1 MSNAS
6 ISTNKLSIGYDAT
19 IVQRDL
25 SFSLKPGEMVCMLG
39 PNGCGKSTLLR
50 TLAGLQPPLEGEFKL
65 STSDF
70 TTSLNSK
77 LSSLNSKDIALVLTE
92 RLSMDNTTV
101 HDVVAL
107 GRYPYSS
114 FLDGLTKEDEAIIA
128 DSLRQVGFKD
138 STLNSPT
145 SLNSQLS
152 TLNSFFN
159 AHSDGEKQR
168 ILIAK
173 ALAQQTPIILLDEP
187 TAHLDLPH
195 RLKQPVVLGYIVAGV
210 LVGPNLLG
218 ENIVSHENVEAW
230 GNIGVLFVLF
240 CIGLEFRLK
249 NLFESGKTA
258 LVGAATIIIGML
270 VLGYGVGRF
279 ALLDNMNSLFLAA
292 MLCMSSTTIVMK
304 AIDEAGLSKARFVKG
319 ATGILI
325 LEDIVAV
332 VLLVLL
338 SSIAVKNS
346 FEGVELLKKVGV
358 LAITLVVWFVVGILI
373 IPTFLRKVRK
383 YLNDETLIILAL
395 GLCLGMVLTAEEAGF
410 SSALGAFVMG
420 MVLAE
425 TLEAHRIEHLM
436 APLKNVFAAIFFVS
450 VGMMINPASLVEYW
464 SPILFVSL
472 VIIVGMIVF
481 GTLGCWWGGETMKD
495 AMSTGFSFVQIGEF
509 SFIIAALGSKL
520 GVTDPA
526 IYPIIV
532 AASVLTT
539 FLTPYIMKATVPC
552 YNFFYSHASARLK
565 EKIDRRELEVAQAEQ
580 KTTGSSENKFLAHSE
595 KVQHALRHTIVT
607 KRVVKLFFTNMSEN
621 DKKEENHA

>member
-1 MSNAS
+1 MITA
-6 ISTNKLSIGYDAT
+6 G
-19 IVQRDL
+19 IV
-25 SFSLKPGEMVCMLG
+25 SLL
-39 PNGCGKSTLLR
+39 
-50 TLAGLQPPLEGEFKL
+50 FKL
-65 STSDF
+65 
-70 TTSLNSK
+70 
-77 LSSLNSKDIALVLTE
+77 
-92 RLSMDNTTV
+92 
-101 HDVVAL
+101 
-107 GRYPYSS
+107 
-114 FLDGLTKEDEAIIA
+114 
-128 DSLRQVGFKD
+128 
-138 STLNSPT
+138 
-145 SLNSQLS
+145 
-152 TLNSFFN
+152 
-159 AHSDGEKQR
+159 
-168 ILIAK
+168 
-173 ALAQQTPIILLDEP
+173 
-187 TAHLDLPH
+187 
-195 RLKQPVVLGYIVAGV
+195 LKQPVVLGYIVAGV
-210 LVGPNLLG
+210 LVGPNLFG
-218 ENIVSHENVEAW
+218 DNWVDPENVEAW

-249 NLFESGKTA
+249 NLFQSGKVA
-258 LVGAATIIIGML
+258 LVGAATIIVGML

-279 ALLDNMNSLFLAA
+279 ALMDNMNSLFLAA

-358 LAITLVVWFVVGILI
+358 LAVTLVVWFVVGILI
-373 IPTFLRKVRK
+373 IPTFLRKVRP

-425 TLEAHRIEHLM
+425 TLESHRIEHLM

-450 VGMMINPASLVEYW
+450 VGMMINPSSLVTYW
-464 SPILFVSL
+464 PSILIVSI
-472 VIIVGMIVF
+472 VIIVGMITF

-532 AASVLTT
+532 ASSVLTT

-552 YNFFYSHASARLK
+552 YDFLYSHASPRLK
-565 EKIDRRELEVAQAEQ
+565 AKIDRREADVAKAE
-580 KTTGSSENKFLAHSE
+580 KAAANASAEDKFQLHRE
-595 KVQHALRHTIVT
+595 KANRVLRHTVVA
-607 KRVVKLFFTNMSEN
+607 KRVVNLFFENMSEN
-621 DKKEENHA
+621 DKKDE

>member
-1 MSNAS
+1 
-6 ISTNKLSIGYDAT
+6 
-19 IVQRDL
+19 
-25 SFSLKPGEMVCMLG
+25 
-39 PNGCGKSTLLR
+39 
-50 TLAGLQPPLEGEFKL
+50 
-65 STSDF
+65 
-70 TTSLNSK
+70 
-77 LSSLNSKDIALVLTE
+77 
-92 RLSMDNTTV
+92 
-101 HDVVAL
+101 
-107 GRYPYSS
+107 
-114 FLDGLTKEDEAIIA
+114 
-128 DSLRQVGFKD
+128 
-138 STLNSPT
+138 
-145 SLNSQLS
+145 
-152 TLNSFFN
+152 
-159 AHSDGEKQR
+159 
-168 ILIAK
+168 
-173 ALAQQTPIILLDEP
+173 
-187 TAHLDLPH
+187 
-195 RLKQPVVLGYIVAGV
+195 
-210 LVGPNLLG
+210 
-218 ENIVSHENVEAW
+218 
-230 GNIGVLFVLF
+230 LF

-258 LVGAATIIIGML
+258 LIGAATIIGGML
-270 VLGYGVGRF
+270 LLGYGVGRF

-358 LAITLVVWFVVGILI
+358 LAVTLVVWFVVGILI
-373 IPTFLRKVRK
+373 IPTFLRKVRP

-425 TLEAHRIEHLM
+425 TKEAHRIEHLM

-450 VGMMINPASLVEYW
+450 VGMMINPVSLGEYW
-464 SPILFVSL
+464 SSILFVSA

-481 GTLGCWWGGETMKD
+481 GTLGCWWGGETFKD
-495 AMSTGFSFVQIGEF
+495 SMLTGFSFVQIGEF

-552 YNFFYSHASARLK
+552 YNYLYNHASPRFKA
-565 EKIDRRELEVAQAEQ
+565 KIDKREQDVEAAEKQ
-580 KTTGSSENKFLAHSE
+580 TAGKSSEAKMQNHTDKME
-595 KVQHALRHTIVT
+595 HALRHTFIT
-607 KRVVKLFFTNMSEN
+607 KRVVKLFLTNMSEN
-621 DKKEENHA
+621 DQPADEPKDESHA